1 MKKRSLI
8 FIIPAV
14 LLVGVL
20 GYALINALS
29 IYIPQEKAQNSYRE
43 LKESVRIVATTG
55 ADNKETSGS
64 SETGKN
70 DESEKR
76 IQAIP
81 VPKKARR
88 IMLLKV
94 SAALI
99 TIMSA
104 GSPLPIR

>member
-20 GYALINALS
+20 VYALINALS
-29 IYIPQEKAQNSYRE
+29 IYIPQEQAQNSYRE
-43 LKESVRIVATTG
+43 LKESVRIAATTG
-55 ADNKETSGS
+55 AENKETSGS

-76 IQAIP
+76 NPAIP

-99 TIMSA
+99 TIMS
-104 GSPLPIR
+104 LTIR